1 MAEVK
6 NKPNTEEAAVLTE
19 NEINEQMQVRID
31 KMHKIEEH
39 GWKPFGYRFL
49 YTHRAADIAAQFDEL
64 SEKETEVKMAGRIM
78 AIRGHGKTCFM
89 DMQDKTGRI
98 QVYVRKDVIGE
109 ENYALIKLMD
119 IGDTVGITGTAF
131 RTHMGELSIKANSV
145 EMLSKSLRPLPE
157 KWHGLKDVET
167 RYRQRYVDLIVNPEV
182 RDTFVKRSQIIRSVR
197 EVLDSHDFLEVETP
211 ILNTIAGG
219 AAARPF
225 ISYHNALDMQVY
237 MRIAPELYLKRLI
250 VGGMDRV
257 YEMGRVFRN
266 EGIDNRHNP
275 EFTSVEIYQAFADY
289 RDMMDLTEEVVVKT
303 AEKVLGTTTINYEG
317 TTIELAS
324 PWKRMSM
331 IEAVKEYSG
340 KDFANVTDL
349 EEARAIAKELNVA
362 VEPSFGIG
370 KIINACFEE
379 YVEDKL
385 IQPTF
390 ITGHPKE
397 ISPLAKSNPE
407 NPEITDRFEA
417 YIYGREICNG
427 FTELNDP
434 IDQKERFLK
443 QVEERANGDEE
454 ANMMDEDFVNALEYG
469 LPPTGGLG
477 IGIDRLVMFLTNSST
492 IRDVLFFPTMK
503 PLGKAAVSEKPDFM
517 QAPAVAA
524 PVEEAKEET
533 IDFSKVVIEPAYEE
547 YVDFDTFC
555 KSDIR
560 VVKVKECT
568 AVPKSKKLL
577 KFVLDD
583 GTGTDRVILSGIH
596 AFYEP
601 EELVGKTLV
610 AIVNLPPRKMMGI
623 DSCGMLL
630 SAIHEEEG
638 AEKLNLIM
646 VDNRIPAGAR
656 LHLSLI
662 HISEPTRP

>member
-317 TTIELAS
+317 TAIELAS

-340 KDFANVTDL
+340 KDFTNVTDL

-503 PLGKAAVSEKPDFM
+503 PLGKAVSEKPDFM

-524 PVEEAKEET
+524 PVEVAKEET

-577 KFVLDD
+577 KFVLND

-656 LHLSLI
+656 LH
-662 HISEPTRP
+662 

>member
-317 TTIELAS
+317 TAIELAS

-340 KDFANVTDL
+340 KDFTNVTDL

-362 VEPSFGIG
+362 VESSFGIG

-503 PLGKAAVSEKPDFM
+503 PLGKAVSEKPDFM

-577 KFVLDD
+577 KFVLND

-656 LHLSLI
+656 LH
-662 HISEPTRP
+662 

>member
-1 MAEVK
+1 MAE
-6 NKPNTEEAAVLTE
+6 NKQQVEEKALTE
-19 NEINEQMQVRID
+19 VEINEQMQNRID

-39 GWKPFGYRFL
+39 GWRPFGRRFEW
-49 YTHRAADIAAQFDEL
+49 THRSADVKEQF
-64 SEKETEVKMAGRIM
+64 ETLAEAEAEVKMAGRVM

-89 DMQDKTGRI
+89 DMQDKTGRM
-98 QVYVRKDVIGE
+98 QLYVRKDVLGE
-109 ENYALIKLMD
+109 EDYSLVKMMD
-119 IGDTVGITGTAF
+119 IGDTIGVTGIPF
-131 RTHMGELSIKANSV
+131 RTHMGEVSIKV
-145 EMLSKSLRPLPE
+145 VKMEMLSKSLRPLPE
-157 KWHGLKDVET
+157 KWHGLKDIET

-257 YEMGRVFRN
+257 YELGRVFRN

-303 AEKVLGTTTINYEG
+303 AMKVLGTTKITYEG
-317 TTIELAS
+317 VEIELAS
-324 PWKRMSM
+324 PWKRISM
-331 IEAVKEYSG
+331 IDAVKEYSG
-340 KDFANVTDL
+340 KDFTNVTDL
-349 EEARAIAKELNVA
+349 EEARAMAKELNVP

-434 IDQKERFLK
+434 IDQRERFLK

-477 IGIDRLVMFLTNSST
+477 IGIDRLVMFLTDSST

-503 PLGKAAVSEKPDFM
+503 PRKGEARPVELTEQIRAEVAPAAASEAVET
-517 QAPAVAA
+517 APAV
-524 PVEEAKEET
+524 
-533 IDFSKVVIEPAYEE
+533 IDFSKVEIEPLFADF
-547 YVDFDTFC
+547 VDFETFS
-555 KSDIR
+555 KSDFR
-560 VVKVKECT
+560 AVKVKDCA

-577 KFVLDD
+577 QFTLDD
-583 GTGTDRVILSGIH
+583 GTGTDRTILSGIH

-601 EELVGKTLV
+601 EELLGKTLI

-623 DSCGMLL
+623 ESCGMLL
-630 SAIHEEEG
+630 SAIHSEEG
-638 AEKLNLIM
+638 AEKLHLLQ
-646 VDNRIPAGAR
+646 VDPYIPAGAK
-656 LHLSLI
+656 LY
-662 HISEPTRP
+662 